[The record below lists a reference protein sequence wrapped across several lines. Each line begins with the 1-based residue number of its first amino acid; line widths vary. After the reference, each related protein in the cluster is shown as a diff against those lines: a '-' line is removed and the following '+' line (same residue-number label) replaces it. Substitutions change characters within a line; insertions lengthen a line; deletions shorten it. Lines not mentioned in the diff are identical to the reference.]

1 MVEVDG
7 SQHAHQ
13 QSVDV
18 QRDRLLKAA
27 GIDVLRVPAAEA
39 FAGSGASLDTL
50 AARLGAAKAASQAGP
65 GSAEVLWA
73 AVQAHRLVLAISEA
87 LAAGM
92 LTDPLWTVRLH
103 DPTGMAARVVG
114 PYLGLFDALDVM
126 WGDRNAAPE
135 EVVFITEENAVC
147 WRRETLGGYTE
158 APSPTTGRSGV
169 DGVEIRL
176 EPAAGPAAVLPGTA
190 GPMVVVR
197 SSWLPMP
204 MHDHIDALPQRRA
217 AFAAAAADEAS
228 AAVAVLMRGL
238 FAVEGPRE
246 GQSAAIIETLTGR
259 DCVVLL
265 PTGAG
270 KSMIYQ
276 LTGLCMRAAWL

>member
-1 MVEVDG
+1 M
-7 SQHAHQ
+7 
-13 QSVDV
+13 
-18 QRDRLLKAA
+18 
-27 GIDVLRVPAAEA
+27 
-39 FAGSGASLDTL
+39 
-50 AARLGAAKAASQAGP
+50 
-65 GSAEVLWA
+65 
-73 AVQAHRLVLAISEA
+73 
-87 LAAGM
+87 
-92 LTDPLWTVRLH
+92 RLH

-114 PYLGLFDALDVM
+114 PYLVLFDDLDVM

-204 MHDHIDALPQRRA
+204 MHDHIDALPQRRVRGRRSRRGVSGSGRVDA
-217 AFAAAAADEAS
+217 GTVRCGRPPRGPERRDHRDADGS
-228 AAVAVLMRGL
+228 
-238 FAVEGPRE
+238 
-246 GQSAAIIETLTGR
+246 
-259 DCVVLL
+259 
-265 PTGAG
+265 
-270 KSMIYQ
+270 
-276 LTGLCMRAAWL
+276 